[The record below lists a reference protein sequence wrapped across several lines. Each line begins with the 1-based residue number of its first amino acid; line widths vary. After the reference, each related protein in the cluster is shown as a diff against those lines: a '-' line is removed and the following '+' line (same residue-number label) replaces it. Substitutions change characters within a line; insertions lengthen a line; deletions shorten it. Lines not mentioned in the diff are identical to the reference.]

1 MSRAGVYSVAGIPDI
16 TAEWQVGLKEARRE
30 VSLEAL
36 MSNIL
41 QVLGIGV
48 AIAVGVWSVQEKA
61 QEKEQEKPA
70 ATPVAATTAASAAT
84 SPAASSAPAP
94 VKKENPVK
102 SSPEVLAGAKKVFGY
117 DCAMCHGESG
127 NGKGEL
133 VESMSL
139 KMKDWHDSSVL
150 TGLSDGDIYDLIV
163 KGKDKMVGEGD
174 RLAPAKVW
182 GLVHYVRSF
191 QKKNS
196 AT

>member
-1 MSRAGVYSVAGIPDI
+1 
-16 TAEWQVGLKEARRE
+16 
-30 VSLEAL
+30 

-41 QVLGIGV
+41 QVLAIGI
-48 AIAVGVWSVQEKA
+48 AMSIGVWSAQEKA
-61 QEKEQEKPA
+61 AQQKPADATAPPPATAAATPA
-70 ATPVAATTAASAAT
+70 ATPASAA
-84 SPAASSAPAP
+84 
-94 VKKENPVK
+94 KKENPVK
-102 SSPEVLAGAKKVFGY
+102 SSPEVLAAAKKIFGY
-117 DCAMCHGESG
+117 DCAMCHGEGG

-182 GLVHYVRSF
+182 GLVHYVRTF
-191 QKKNS
+191 QKKGS

>member
-1 MSRAGVYSVAGIPDI
+1 
-16 TAEWQVGLKEARRE
+16 
-30 VSLEAL
+30 

-61 QEKEQEKPA
+61 QDKAQEKPA
-70 ATPVAATTAASAAT
+70 ETPVAATTAAPAAT
-84 SPAASSAPAP
+84 PATASSVTAP

-102 SSPEVLAGAKKVFGY
+102 SSPEVLAAAKKIFGY

-139 KMKDWHDSSVL
+139 KMKDWHL
-150 TGLSDGDIYDLIV
+150 
-163 KGKDKMVGEGD
+163 
-174 RLAPAKVW
+174 R
-182 GLVHYVRSF
+182 
-191 QKKNS
+191 
-196 AT
+196 

>member
-1 MSRAGVYSVAGIPDI
+1 
-16 TAEWQVGLKEARRE
+16 
-30 VSLEAL
+30 

-41 QVLGIGV
+41 QVLGMGV

-61 QEKEQEKPA
+61 QEKPAETPVAAATAAPA
-70 ATPVAATTAASAAT
+70 ATPAAT
-84 SPAASSAPAP
+84 SSSAP

-102 SSPEVLAGAKKVFGY
+102 SSPEVLAAAKKVFGY

-127 NGKGEL
+127 DGKGEL

-139 KMKDWHDSSVL
+139 KMKDWHDSGVL

-163 KGKDKMVGEGD
+163 KGKEKMVGEGD

-182 GLVHYVRSF
+182 GLVHYVRTF
-191 QKKNS
+191 QKKS
-196 AT
+196 SS

>member
-1 MSRAGVYSVAGIPDI
+1 
-16 TAEWQVGLKEARRE
+16 
-30 VSLEAL
+30 

-61 QEKEQEKPA
+61 QEKPA
-70 ATPVAATTAASAAT
+70 ETPVAATTAAPAATPAAT
-84 SPAASSAPAP
+84 SPAPAP

-102 SSPEVLAGAKKVFGY
+102 SSPEILAAAKKVFGY

-139 KMKDWHDSSVL
+139 KMKDWHDAGVL

-163 KGKDKMVGEGD
+163 KGKEKMVGEGD

-182 GLVHYVRSF
+182 GLVHYVRTF
-191 QKKNS
+191 QKKS
-196 AT
+196 SS

>member
-1 MSRAGVYSVAGIPDI
+1 
-16 TAEWQVGLKEARRE
+16 
-30 VSLEAL
+30 

-41 QVLGIGV
+41 QVLGMGV

-61 QEKEQEKPA
+61 QEKAQEKPTE
-70 ATPVAATTAASAAT
+70 TPAAATTATPAAAP
-84 SPAASSAPAP
+84 SAASSATAP

-102 SSPEVLAGAKKVFGY
+102 SSPEVLAAAKKIFGY
-117 DCAMCHGESG
+117 DCAMCHGDNG

-150 TGLSDGDIYDLIV
+150 TGLSDGDIYELIV

-191 QKKNS
+191 QKKSS

>member
-1 MSRAGVYSVAGIPDI
+1 
-16 TAEWQVGLKEARRE
+16 
-30 VSLEAL
+30 

-48 AIAVGVWSVQEKA
+48 AIAAGVWSVQEKA
-61 QEKEQEKPA
+61 QEKAQEKPA
-70 ATPVAATTAASAAT
+70 ETPVAATTAAPAAT
-84 SPAASSAPAP
+84 PAAASSATAP

-102 SSPEVLAGAKKVFGY
+102 SSPEVLAAAKKVFGY

-139 KMKDWHDSSVL
+139 KMKDWHDAGAL

-182 GLVHYVRSF
+182 GLVHYVRTF
-191 QKKNS
+191 QKKS
-196 AT
+196 S

>member
-1 MSRAGVYSVAGIPDI
+1 
-16 TAEWQVGLKEARRE
+16 
-30 VSLEAL
+30 

-61 QEKEQEKPA
+61 QEKAQEKPA
-70 ATPVAATTAASAAT
+70 ETPVAATTAAPAAT
-84 SPAASSAPAP
+84 PATASSATAP

-102 SSPEVLAGAKKVFGY
+102 SSPEVLAAAKKIFGY

-127 NGKGEL
+127 NGKGDL

-182 GLVHYVRSF
+182 GLVHYVRTF
-191 QKKNS
+191 QKKSS

>member
-1 MSRAGVYSVAGIPDI
+1 
-16 TAEWQVGLKEARRE
+16 
-30 VSLEAL
+30 

-61 QEKEQEKPA
+61 QEKPAETPVAAATAAPA
-70 ATPVAATTAASAAT
+70 ATPAAT
-84 SPAASSAPAP
+84 SSSAP

-102 SSPEVLAGAKKVFGY
+102 SSPEVLAAAKKVFGY

-139 KMKDWHDSSVL
+139 KMKDWHDSGVL

-163 KGKDKMVGEGD
+163 KGKEKMVGEGD

-182 GLVHYVRSF
+182 GLVHYVRTF
-191 QKKNS
+191 QKKS
-196 AT
+196 SS

>member
-1 MSRAGVYSVAGIPDI
+1 
-16 TAEWQVGLKEARRE
+16 
-30 VSLEAL
+30 

-61 QEKEQEKPA
+61 QEKPA
-70 ATPVAATTAASAAT
+70 ETPVAATTTPPAT
-84 SPAASSAPAP
+84 SP

-102 SSPEVLAGAKKVFGY
+102 SSPEVLAAAKKVFGY

-127 NGKGEL
+127 NGKGDL
-133 VESMSL
+133 VESMGL
-139 KMKDWHDSSVL
+139 KMKDWHDPAVL
-150 TGLSDGDIYDLIV
+150 TGLSDGEIYDLIV

-182 GLVHYVRSF
+182 GLVHYVRTF
-191 QKKNS
+191 AKKS
-196 AT
+196 ST